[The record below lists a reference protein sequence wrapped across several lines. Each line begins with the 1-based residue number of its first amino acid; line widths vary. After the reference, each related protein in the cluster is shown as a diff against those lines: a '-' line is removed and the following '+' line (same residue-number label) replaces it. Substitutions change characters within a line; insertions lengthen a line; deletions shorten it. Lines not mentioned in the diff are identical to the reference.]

1 LALLVGLTQRHK
13 TAPSFAENRPLLTG
27 KSDMILDE
35 YRSLARRE
43 PIPTAQK
50 KVPLLVLHGAQKK
63 ERKK

>member
-1 LALLVGLTQRHK
+1 LLIGLVQRHE

-27 KSDMILDE
+27 KSDMVLNE
-35 YRSLARRE
+35 YRSLARRV

-63 ERKK
+63 ERKR